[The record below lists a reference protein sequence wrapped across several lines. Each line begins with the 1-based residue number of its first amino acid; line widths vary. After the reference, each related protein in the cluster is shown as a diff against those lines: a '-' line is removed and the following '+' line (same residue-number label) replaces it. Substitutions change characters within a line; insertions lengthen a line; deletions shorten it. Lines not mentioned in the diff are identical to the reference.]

1 MGTDDN
7 KAILR
12 RFIEEAFNQGNL
24 AVVDELVASDY
35 INHVAGTDVSGREG
49 TRQFIYQLS
58 RSAAR
63 LPLHDCG
70 SGCGRGQGRDP
81 LDSQRHTGGGV
92 MGIPPTGRHVSISG
106 IVVDRVADGKL
117 AEMWLSSPTSASSR
131 RRVAS
136 PAFGRAG

>member
-92 MGIPPTGRHVSISG
+92 HGDSAHRPACLDIRHRGRSGRRRKTGRNVAILAHIS
-106 IVVDRVADGKL
+106 VVQAKSG
-117 AEMWLSSPTSASSR
+117 
-131 RRVAS
+131 
-136 PAFGRAG
+136 